1 MSREYSRRGRNW
13 FTAMGVLFIVMAV
26 IVLVRNMILW
36 SPEFAL
42 DFLLGPDI
50 TNEKVSLGMIVF
62 GCILIGWGYKKQN
75 VKTRLIFEKAKN
87 IKVHKKVS
95 FCVDV
100 GVNAPNIFG
109 VMGQGRAKLLKE
121 KTIVRRIA
129 KKILLRYF
137 KTLEGKSARE
147 LLEDTDCI
155 IEITPKKFSNWKY

>member
-1 MSREYSRRGRNW
+1 MDGGTKNKMSKQD
-13 FTAMGVLFIVMAV
+13 
-26 IVLVRNMILW
+26 
-36 SPEFAL
+36 EFL
-42 DFLLGPDI
+42 
-50 TNEKVSLGMIVF
+50 
-62 GCILIGWGYKKQN
+62 KKQKILHLGTIDEN
-75 VKTRLIFEKAKN
+75 DSPHIVPVWYMYSTKKFYVGTNTKTQNAKN

-121 KTIVRRIA
+121 KAIVRRIA